1 MTAKHTKKP
10 FTMEFVFKASP
21 NILFNFLTTPSGL
34 SQWFA
39 EGVDIVDDTYI
50 FEWSGV
56 KEQAKCLEKIEPD
69 VAKFRWEDSEE
80 DEYFLFQLE
89 KSEVTGD
96 TILFVTDF
104 AADYELDDQ
113 KMLWENQVA
122 DLMKRVGG

>member
-1 MTAKHTKKP
+1 
-10 FTMEFVFKASP
+10 MEFVFKASP

-39 EGVDIVDDTYI
+39 EGVDIEDDTYV

-56 KEQAKCLEKIEPD
+56 KERAKCLEKIEPE
-69 VAKFRWEDSEE
+69 VAKFRWEDNE
-80 DEYFLFQLE
+80 DDQYFLFKLE

-96 TILFVTDF
+96 TILFITDF